1 MMHKKD
7 AVSRILHRQDPGRI
21 VYAPNYWQWD
31 AHIHNQGIP
40 VPGLKKEHT
49 QLDVIRA
56 LDLDVFSRN
65 IYSDPYVH
73 WFGGLVSLDWDGV
86 EYREEKSRDGRDIV
100 YLRSYTA
107 PGGSLTERLRY
118 VMAESTLVQEEF
130 LVKDFEKEF
139 PVYREILKARRYSFR
154 PGKWKAEAA
163 AVGNDGIVVAGEVY
177 SPLKMFHI
185 HLGAVNSVYALTDF
199 AAETKEL
206 LDLHERQMLALIEEM
221 AAEGVPA
228 IMSMDNL
235 DAAFHPPK
243 YVENYSASFYEKASA
258 ICHRYQSSFF
268 VHACGQQRDNIRL
281 IAELGVDGLEGVAFP
296 PLGDIELEEAME
308 MSGDSFIITGGIS
321 AMETRDLTE
330 QDAVFAYVKDLFTR
344 MRPYRHRF
352 MFSASCNTS
361 IDTRWETLLHFQKAW
376 NEYKEL

>member
-1 MMHKKD
+1 MTKKE
-7 AVSRILHRQDPGRI
+7 AVMRILHRKDPGRI

-31 AHIHNQGIP
+31 AHVRNQGIS
-40 VPGLKKEHT
+40 VPALKKDHT

-73 WFGGLVSLDWDGV
+73 WFGGLVSLDWEGV

-100 YLRSYTA
+100 YNRSYST
-107 PGGSLTERLRY
+107 PIGTLSERLRY

-130 LVKDFEKEF
+130 LVKDFDKEL
-139 PVYREILKARRYSFR
+139 PIYREILKARRYSFR
-154 PGKWKAEAA
+154 PGRWKAETAT
-163 AVGNDGIVVAGEVY
+163 VGNHGIVVAGEVY

-185 HLGAVNSVYALTDF
+185 HLGAVNSVYALTDYPD
-199 AAETKEL
+199 ETREL
-206 LDLHERQMLALIEEM
+206 LDIHEGQMLTLIEEM
-221 AAEGVPA
+221 AAAGVPA

-235 DAAFHPPK
+235 DAAFHPPR
-243 YVENYSASFYEKASA
+243 YVENYSASFYERASA
-258 ICHRYQSSFF
+258 ICHRYQSTFF
-268 VHACGQQRDNIRL
+268 VHACGQQRDNIKL
-281 IAELGVDGLEGVAFP
+281 IAGLGVDGLEGVAYP
-296 PLGDIELEEAME
+296 PLGDIELEEALE

-330 QDAVFAYVKDLFTR
+330 KDEVFAYVKNLFTR

-361 IDTRWETLLHFQKAW
+361 IDTDWETLLWFKEAW
-376 NEYKEL
+376 NEYKEME